1 MAFASRR
8 PIQDRPLTGYDRR
21 SEGKNLMAEAEDPDQ
36 DRIEKFEVTQ
46 TGDTFTLMLK
56 SKSEEFEFLLD
67 RDTMQELADEIYY
80 FLDKDE
86 PKKA

>member
-1 MAFASRR
+1 
-8 PIQDRPLTGYDRR
+8 
-21 SEGKNLMAEAEDPDQ
+21 MAEADDPDQ

-46 TGDTFTLMLK
+46 AGDTFTLMLK

-67 RDTMQELADEIYY
+67 RKTMQELADEIYY
-80 FLDKDE
+80 VLDKDE

>member
-1 MAFASRR
+1 
-8 PIQDRPLTGYDRR
+8 
-21 SEGKNLMAEAEDPDQ
+21 MAEAEDPDQ
-36 DRIEKFEVTQ
+36 DRIEKFEITQ
-46 TGDTFTLMLK
+46 APAGDTYTLMLK

-67 RDTMQELADEIYY
+67 RNTMQELADEIYY